1 MKFSVVTP
9 SLRQLPWLKRCARS
23 VADQA
28 GVEVEHVVQDGGT
41 EGISDFRFQISDLG
55 KPDLL
60 KLFVE
65 KDNGLYDALNR
76 GFARATGDVVSILNC
91 DEQYLPGALAK
102 VRGVFEKNPQA
113 DLVVGDWLLVDPAG
127 ELLAFRRAT
136 KLRAS
141 MILTDHL
148 YDFTC
153 ALFFRRRVLE
163 RGVRFDEEY
172 RAAGDADFV
181 ARLLATGVRTA
192 CLREYLATFTLGES
206 NLSLRADP
214 AAEAARLRKITPA
227 WARLAGPVLRQWR
240 HLEKWRAD
248 GYASPPIAYEIF
260 AGKDD
265 ATRTRFVCE
274 KPGWRH
280 PWSEA
285 ARGVERR

>member
-23 VADQA
+23 VADQE

-41 EGISDFRFQISDLG
+41 GEIADLRFQISDLK

-76 GFARATGDVVSILNC
+76 GFAHTSGDVISILNC

-102 VRGVFEKNPQA
+102 VRAVFEKNPQA

-127 ELLAFRRAT
+127 KLLAFRRAT

-163 RGVRFDEEY
+163 RGVRFDEAY
-172 RAAGDADFV
+172 QAAGDADFV
-181 ARLLATGVRTA
+181 ARLLATGMRIA
-192 CLREYLATFTLGES
+192 YLRAYLATFALSES
-206 NLSLRADP
+206 NLSLRADH
-214 AAEAARLRKITPA
+214 AAEAARLRAITPA
-227 WARLAGPVLRQWR
+227 WARLAGPFLRQWR
-240 HLEKWRAD
+240 HLEKWRAG
-248 GYASPPIAYEIF
+248 GYASPPIAYDIF
-260 AGKDD
+260 AGEDD

-274 KPGWRH
+274 KPSWRH

-285 ARGVERR
+285 ARKG